1 MAERAAR
8 GAYNRWAVL
17 ALDILMVV
25 FWLSAM
31 GDLAATRAAF
41 NIDVTYYYRKRD
53 LILWATESYLDL
65 LAASAGLAA
74 IEV

>member
-1 MAERAAR
+1 
-8 GAYNRWAVL
+8 
-17 ALDILMVV
+17 MVV

-41 NIDVTYYYRKRD
+41 NIVVSFYRKRD
-53 LILWATESYLDL
+53 LIWATPTYLDL
-65 LAASAGLAA
+65 LAASAGLSA